1 MLALTDPMAIING
14 GVATTTV
21 YDKIVQDQLVDAV
34 MTNQGERIMHPTWGC
49 NIQGLLYDPAS
60 SLERQDAASYIRDL
74 LIHMVPRAIV
84 MSVDVSVE
92 QGAPNVV
99 HIDIVYKTSNYSP
112 ASSVSVAVDTTA
124 GVTQ

>member
-1 MLALTDPMAIING
+1 
-14 GVATTTV
+14 
-21 YDKIVQDQLVDAV
+21 
-34 MTNQGERIMHPTWGC
+34 
-49 NIQGLLYDPAS
+49 
-60 SLERQDAASYIRDL
+60 
-74 LIHMVPRAIV
+74 MVPRAIV